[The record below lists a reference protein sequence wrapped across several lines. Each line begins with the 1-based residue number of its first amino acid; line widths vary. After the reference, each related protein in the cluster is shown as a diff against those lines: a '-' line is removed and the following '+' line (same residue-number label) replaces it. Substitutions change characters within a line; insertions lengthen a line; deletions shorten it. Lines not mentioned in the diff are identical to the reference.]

1 MSSIEEIKERLDIVD
16 VVSETVDLRRSGKN
30 YTAFCPFHSNTR
42 TPSFVVFPETGTWR
56 CFGQCAEGGD
66 IFKFVMKRDG
76 WDFPEALEKLAERA
90 GVELKP
96 TSPQDAARKE
106 EYAHLRKLL
115 EEAVTFYRHH
125 LTQTESGKPALDYL
139 MDRELS
145 QEIVAIFELGY
156 APKGWDNSYKHFKE
170 KGYSEKDMLDAGLIS
185 KRESGGYY
193 DRFRDRIIFPI
204 RDGRGKMAGFG
215 ARTIDPDEQ
224 PKYLNSPQTVLFD
237 KSRLL
242 YGLDKARKPIR
253 SQDEVVIVEGY
264 LDVIA
269 PYQHGFTNLV
279 SSMGTA
285 LTEHQFRALKKLTR
299 KMILALDADAAGA
312 KATLRGLEVAR
323 QSLDRETDPSFDA
336 SNILH
341 MEARLKA
348 DIRVTTLP
356 EGMDPDDIVRK
367 DPQEWSKLVAEAKP
381 VVEHVMDTLASGQ
394 NLKDPKIKSEITA
407 QVMPLI
413 RDLPSAI
420 ERDTYVQQL
429 ARMLKVDEGAL
440 MSEQLPPS
448 REKRRRPRN
457 PLKPVG
463 QQQPTTPYQRKGDA
477 SSYLLETFCLGILMR
492 HPEILYRL
500 DRALQGA
507 NLERLHRE
515 DFQLTDHQEM
525 FKNSL
530 EALNQDYLE
539 PLNFVLDNLPEAL
552 LLHAEEILIASEKI
566 DPENDEVLRNLLRAV
581 LRLRQNNLRD
591 GITQLR
597 FLMEDAQD
605 QGNLITDDYMKTMD
619 KSNLSLF
626 NVQKALHNQLANP
639 S

>member
-1 MSSIEEIKERLDIVD
+1 
-16 VVSETVDLRRSGKN
+16 
-30 YTAFCPFHSNTR
+30 
-42 TPSFVVFPETGTWR
+42 
-56 CFGQCAEGGD
+56 
-66 IFKFVMKRDG
+66 
-76 WDFPEALEKLAERA
+76 
-90 GVELKP
+90 
-96 TSPQDAARKE
+96 
-106 EYAHLRKLL
+106 
-115 EEAVTFYRHH
+115 
-125 LTQTESGKPALDYL
+125 
-139 MDRELS
+139 
-145 QEIVAIFELGY
+145 
-156 APKGWDNSYKHFKE
+156 
-170 KGYSEKDMLDAGLIS
+170 
-185 KRESGGYY
+185 
-193 DRFRDRIIFPI
+193 
-204 RDGRGKMAGFG
+204 
-215 ARTIDPDEQ
+215 
-224 PKYLNSPQTVLFD
+224 
-237 KSRLL
+237 
-242 YGLDKARKPIR
+242 
-253 SQDEVVIVEGY
+253 
-264 LDVIA
+264 
-269 PYQHGFTNLV
+269 
-279 SSMGTA
+279 
-285 LTEHQFRALKKLTR
+285 
-299 KMILALDADAAGA
+299 MILALDADAAGA

-440 MSEQLPPS
+440 MSEQLPPN

-463 QQQPTTPYQRKGDA
+463 QKQPTTPYQRKGDA